1 SRRWK
6 SALTTTSTPIPV
18 CGGTPNWSTPSTASG
33 QPLPLFLLALLGDV
47 RRFKRPGQLVAYVGM
62 NPALRE
68 SGTLKGKVRL
78 SKTGAAPLR
87 AKLYMPALVA
97 VRHNPVIRAFY
108 ERLRANG
115 KAPAWRSAPLC
126 ESSSIWSGVWF
137 TTGRGSIHGT
147 RLREGEQDG
156 IYRVFGQP

>member
-1 SRRWK
+1 
-6 SALTTTSTPIPV
+6 
-18 CGGTPNWSTPSTASG
+18 
-33 QPLPLFLLALLGDV
+33 
-47 RRFKRPGQLVAYVGM
+47 M

-115 KAPAWRSAPLC
+115 KAPRVALC
-126 ESSSIWSGVWF
+126 AAMRKLLHLVWGVV
-137 TTGRGSIHGT
+137 HNGT
-147 RLREGEQDG
+147 RFDPRHA
-156 IYRVFGQP
+156 VA